1 MNTVVDETAVEP
13 RRGGAPTRAYK
24 ILERIDLDQGEHAF
38 AEVFEEGDLN
48 EGTVTARNTNNAFR
62 KAFKAM
68 REARGDDFDE
78 AVLMVVPLNQWKP
91 TPVAAKRK
99 ESITVSV
106 GR

>member
-1 MNTVVDETAVEP
+1 VTTVEEETGVES

-24 ILERIDLDQGEHAF
+24 VLERVELDDDGHAYQ
-38 AEVFEEGDLN
+38 EVFEDGELG
-48 EGTVTARNTNNAFR
+48 EGTVTARNTTNAFR

-68 REARGDDFDE
+68 RDARGDDFDE
-78 AVLMVVPLNQWKP
+78 VVLMVVPLNQWKP